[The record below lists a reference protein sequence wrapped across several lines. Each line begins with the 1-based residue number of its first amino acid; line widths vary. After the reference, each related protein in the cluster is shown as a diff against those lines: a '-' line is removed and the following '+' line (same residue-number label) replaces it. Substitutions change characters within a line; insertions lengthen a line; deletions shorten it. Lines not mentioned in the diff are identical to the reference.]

1 MPQEQFPSTGS
12 ANLRIGAAVARI
24 EGLYAVL
31 RITGPGARRNRL
43 MAELE
48 DAARRLAAVTGG
60 AAEGH
65 GAAVPHSRRGR
76 RRALAARGAAWII
89 ARAGRQ
95 ASPGDPAAR
104 GHGGPDHGPPP
115 R

>member
-1 MPQEQFPSTGS
+1 MPQERFPSTGS
-12 ANLRIGAAVARI
+12 TNLRIGAAVARI

-43 MAELE
+43 MTELE
-48 DAARRLAAVTGG
+48 DAARRLAVVTKAAKGRG
-60 AAEGH
+60 APA
-65 GAAVPHSRRGR
+65 PHSRRAR

-89 ARAGRQ
+89 ARAEHR
-95 ASPGDPAAR
+95 APSTDPAAR
-104 GHGGPDHGPPP
+104 GRGGPEHGPSV